1 MKKIYLAAAVMA
13 LALGMTACS
22 STTEETAAQTE
33 AAAQASS
40 AEADTEDLEV
50 EYFDG
55 SVNVVEESV
64 VTVADAEGTEHKF
77 DISQA
82 ELLGA
87 DTVGVGDEVEVSYVA
102 GSLSEDTTAA
112 LEIEVLVSAAE
123 EEIEEPLADEV
134 INGTIAEVGEGTL
147 TLETVSYTHLD
158 VYKRQSGAR
167 Q

>member
-22 STTEETAAQTE
+22 SKTEETAAQTE

-77 DISQA
+77 
-82 ELLGA
+82 GA
-87 DTVGVGDEVEVSYVA
+87 SGCRHRRRGRRGGGFLCGGKPVRGHHSGSGD
-102 GSLSEDTTAA
+102 
-112 LEIEVLVSAAE
+112 
-123 EEIEEPLADEV
+123 
-134 INGTIAEVGEGTL
+134 
-147 TLETVSYTHLD
+147 
-158 VYKRQSGAR
+158 
-167 Q
+167 